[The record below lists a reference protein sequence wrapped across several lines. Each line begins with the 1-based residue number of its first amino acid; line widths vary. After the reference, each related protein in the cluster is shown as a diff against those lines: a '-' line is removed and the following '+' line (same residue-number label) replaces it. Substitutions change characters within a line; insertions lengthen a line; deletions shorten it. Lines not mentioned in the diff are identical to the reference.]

1 MRLQRYS
8 FFSILQGFFL
18 FFFTFAL
25 SFKTKYMAQQRILGI
40 GNALVD
46 ILTQI
51 PDDHILEALN
61 LPKGTMQ
68 HVDAEHSLLVGEKL
82 KQYGSVMAAGG
93 STANTMS
100 GIAKLGLP
108 AGYIGKV
115 GRDARGE
122 FFEDA
127 MWQTHVKPLMMK
139 TDTPT
144 GCAQAIISKDGER
157 TFATYLGAALELS
170 ADDITPDL
178 FEGWDIFYVE
188 GYLVSNRALLDK
200 ALPMAKENNMTTAMD
215 LASFN
220 VVEANREYLRDFVG
234 NYIDIVFANE
244 EEAKAF
250 SGKEDPEE
258 ALHDM
263 ASMCDIAI
271 VKVGAKGAYVQ
282 QGEEIV
288 KIEPIPAKVIDTTGA
303 GDMWASGFMAGW
315 IKGEPLRKCAL
326 MGATLAANI
335 IEVLGAK
342 MDDARWEKIFDSLEQ
357 I

>member
-1 MRLQRYS
+1 
-8 FFSILQGFFL
+8 
-18 FFFTFAL
+18 
-25 SFKTKYMAQQRILGI
+25 MAQQRILGI

-51 PDDHILEALN
+51 PDDHILEALH

-288 KIEPIPAKVIDTTGA
+288 KIGPIPAKVIDTTGA

>member
-1 MRLQRYS
+1 M
-8 FFSILQGFFL
+8 I
-18 FFFTFAL
+18 
-25 SFKTKYMAQQRILGI
+25 KQRILGI

-51 PDDHILEALN
+51 PDDHILEELN

-68 HVDAEHSLLVGEKL
+68 HVDAEHSLAVGEAL

-115 GRDARGE
+115 GRDARGD
-122 FFEDA
+122 FFEEA
-127 MWQTHVKPLMMK
+127 MWQTHVKPMMMK

-170 ADDITPDL
+170 ADDITSEL
-178 FEGWDIFYVE
+178 LEGWDIFYVE

-200 ALPMAKENNMTTAMD
+200 ILPMAKENNMTTAMD
-215 LASFN
+215 MASFN
-220 VVEANREYLRDFVG
+220 VVEANRDYLRNLVG
-234 NYIDIVFANE
+234 NYIDVLFANE

-271 VKVGAKGAYVQ
+271 VKVGSKGSYVQ
-282 QGEEIV
+282 RGDEIV
-288 KIEPIPAKVIDTTGA
+288 KIGPIPAQVIDTTGA
-303 GDMWASGFMAGW
+303 GDMWASGFMAGL
-315 IKGEPLRKCAL
+315 IQGESLHKCAM

-342 MDDARWEKIFDSLEQ
+342 MDEARWEKIQNKLKEL
-357 I
+357 